1 MLKKRLILA
10 SSSPRRIALLKM
22 LGYHFDV
29 VPHKVEESIYSDILP
44 TDLVQHL
51 AFLKA
56 RDVAGRVD
64 DNAIIIA
71 ADTIIVYNKRILGKP
86 KDARD
91 ARKMLLML
99 SNTEHDVISGICIID
114 TLSKKKMLRFGRTYI
129 KIRSITEE
137 EIDEYVKT
145 GEPLDKAGS
154 YAIQDKTRKFVEKI
168 EGSYS
173 NAVGLPLEI
182 VKETFNNFIDNTNA
196 EKF

>member
-10 SSSPRRIALLKM
+10 SSSPRRIALLKI
-22 LGYHFDV
+22 LGYHFDI
-29 VPHKVEESIYSDILP
+29 VPHKVEEPIYSDVLP
-44 TDLVQHL
+44 TEFVQHL

-99 SNTEHDVISGICIID
+99 NNSEHDVISGICIID

-129 KIRSITEE
+129 KIRSVTEE
-137 EIDEYVKT
+137 EIDEYIKT

-154 YAIQDKTRKFVEKI
+154 YAIQDKGRKFVEKI

-182 VKETFNNFIDNTNA
+182 VKETFNNFINNTNA